1 MSYSGSLTLAQP
13 AAYRIYQ
20 RDTRSGGTFGKGAG
34 AVALTLSPTAP
45 VTLLEVQLRDAGNP
59 GTVLVPWFP
68 AGANLAAGAQTVT
81 LSVPA
86 NAAWY
91 LLDLR
96 ANGDPASVVSTTNQI
111 GVGEVIAAAGQ
122 SLATD
127 FWDTNASGDTATLAS
142 LGVVPSAYSSGFA
155 AWNGN
160 ATLPSWAI
168 PADGGA
174 YRSSFAAEFLRRV
187 VAGSGVNAALVGYAV
202 NGTTIATW
210 QPGQPND
217 TALLAILNAAG
228 GKFSSFIWCQG
239 HQDAK
244 AGASGA
250 VYLAALQQVLGS
262 LASAYA
268 GPFRRILCSI
278 PAIGAAAAAK
288 FDVGAVAT
296 IRAAHLQYVGADP
309 LASYV
314 AGLDVAWFSDGIH
327 PSQRG
332 NIAFADHFYRAF
344 MAGIG
349 GNAAGDSGPRLAGA
363 TRAPGSARVVLSVAP
378 AVSLTASGGSAA
390 TQFQVFPAGQTSG
403 ALPIASVDLSQP
415 GSVAITLAATPLDSQ
430 ALDVWY
436 RLPWDSSA
444 AVAAGIYDGDTD
456 ADGLATGRQLSLT
469 ASPLTA
475 PPAIW
480 HRPVLIG
487 PGLPMLIAPGTI
499 IGFAL

>member
-1 MSYSGSLTLAQP
+1 VSYSGSLTLTQP
-13 AAYRIYQ
+13 ATYRVYQ
-20 RDTRSGGTFGKGAG
+20 RDTRTGGAFGKGTG
-34 AVALTLSPTAP
+34 AVALTLSPSAP
-45 VTLLEVQLRDAGNP
+45 VTLLEGQLRDAENP
-59 GTVLVPWFP
+59 GTVLVPWFT
-68 AGANLAAGAQTVT
+68 AGSNLAAGAQTIT
-81 LSVPA
+81 LVLPA

-96 ANGDPASVVSTTNQI
+96 ANGDPASVVSTTNRI

-127 FWDTNASGDTATLAS
+127 FWDTNASGDTTTLAN
-142 LGVVPSAYSSGFA
+142 LGVVPSAYGAAFA

-160 ATLPSWAI
+160 TTLPTWAI
-168 PADGGA
+168 PADGGT

-187 VAGSGVNAALVGYAV
+187 VAATGVNAALVGYAV

-217 TALLAILNAAG
+217 TALRAILTAAG
-228 GKFSSFIWCQG
+228 GKFSAFVWCQG

-244 AGASGA
+244 AGANGA
-250 VYLAALQQVLGS
+250 AYLAALQQVIGS
-262 LASAYA
+262 LASAYT

-278 PAIGAAAAAK
+278 PATGSAAAVKYDA
-288 FDVGAVAT
+288 GAVTT
-296 IRAAHLQYVGADP
+296 IRGAHMQYLGLDP

-314 AGLDVAWFSDGIH
+314 AGLDVTLVVDGIH

-332 NIAFADHFYRAF
+332 NIVFADHFYRAF
-344 MAGIG
+344 VAGIG
-349 GNAAGDSGPRLAGA
+349 GNSAGDSGPRLVGA
-363 TRAPGSARVVLSVAP
+363 TRAPGSARIVLSVLP
-378 AVSLTASGGSAA
+378 AVPLAASGGGAA

-403 ALPIASVDLSQP
+403 ALSIAAVDLSQP
-415 GSVAITLAATPLDSQ
+415 GAVAITLAAAPADTQ

-444 AVAAGIYDGDTD
+444 AIVAGIYDGDTD
-456 ADGLATGRQLSLT
+456 ADGLATGRQLVLT
-469 ASPLTA
+469 TSPLTVA
-475 PPAIW
+475 PAVW

-487 PGLPMLIAPGTI
+487 PGLPMLTAPGAV
-499 IGFAL
+499 GFAL

>member
-1 MSYSGSLTLAQP
+1 MSYSGSLTLTQP

-20 RDTRSGGTFGKGAG
+20 RDTRTGGTFGKGAG

-45 VTLLEVQLRDAGNP
+45 VTLLEAQLRDASNP
-59 GTVLVPWFP
+59 GTVLVPWFS
-68 AGANLAAGAQTVT
+68 AGSNLAAGTQTVPLT
-81 LSVPA
+81 LPA

-96 ANGDPASVVSTTNQI
+96 ANGDPASVVSTSNQI

-127 FWDTNASGDTATLAS
+127 FWSTDASGDPATLAS
-142 LGVVPSAYSSGFA
+142 LGVVPSSYSAAFA

-160 ATLPSWAI
+160 TTLPAWAT

-187 VAGSGVNAALVGYAV
+187 VAATGVNAALVGYAV

-217 TALLAILNAAG
+217 TALRAILTAAG
-228 GKFSSFIWCQG
+228 GKFAAFIWCQG

-244 AGASGA
+244 AGANGA
-250 VYLAALQQVLGS
+250 VYLTALQQVIGS
-262 LASAYA
+262 LAAAYS

-278 PAIGAAAAAK
+278 PSIGAAAAAK
-288 FDVGAVAT
+288 FDASAVAI
-296 IRAAHLQYVGADP
+296 IRAAHLQYVGLDP

-314 AGLDVAWFSDGIH
+314 AGLDVTVSADGIH

-332 NIAFADHFYRAF
+332 NIGFADHFYRAF
-344 MAGIG
+344 MATVG
-349 GNAAGDSGPRLAGA
+349 GNAAGDGGPRLIGA
-363 TRAPGSARVVLSVAP
+363 TRAPGSARIVVSVFP
-378 AVSLTASGGSAA
+378 AVSLSASGGSAA

-403 ALPIASVDLSQP
+403 ALPVAGVDLSQP
-415 GSVAITLAATPLDSQ
+415 GSVAITLSAAPSDNQ

-444 AVAAGIYDGDTD
+444 AIAAGIYDFDTD
-456 ADGLATGRQLSLT
+456 ADGLSTGRQLSLA
-469 ASPLTA
+469 ASPLTVS
-475 PPAIW
+475 PAVW
-480 HRPVLIG
+480 HRPALVG
-487 PGLPMLIAPGTI
+487 PGLPMLAAPGAV
-499 IGFAL
+499 GFAL

>member
-1 MSYSGSLTLAQP
+1 MSYSGSLTLTQP
-13 AAYRIYQ
+13 AANCIYQ
-20 RDTRSGGTFGKGAG
+20 RDTRTGGAFGKGVG
-34 AVALTLSPTAP
+34 AVALTLSPTAA
-45 VTLLEVQLRDAGNP
+45 VTLLEAQLRDADNP
-59 GTVLVPWFP
+59 GAVLLPWFT
-68 AGANLAAGAQTVT
+68 AGANLAAGAQTIT
-81 LSVPA
+81 LSLPA

-96 ANGDPASVVSTTNQI
+96 ANGDPASVVSTTNRI

-127 FWDTNASGDTATLAS
+127 FWDTNASGDTTTLAS
-142 LGVVPSAYSSGFA
+142 LGVVPSAYGAAFA

-160 ATLPSWAI
+160 TTLPTWAI

-174 YRSSFAAEFLRRV
+174 YRSSFVAEFLRRV
-187 VAGSGVNAALVGYAV
+187 VTATGVNAALVGYAV

-217 TALLAILNAAG
+217 TALRAILTAAG
-228 GKFSSFIWCQG
+228 GKFSAFIWCQG

-244 AGASGA
+244 AGANGA
-250 VYLAALQQVLGS
+250 VYLATLQQVIGS
-262 LASAYA
+262 LAGAYA

-278 PAIGAAAAAK
+278 PAVAAAAAAK
-288 FDVGAVAT
+288 YDAGAIVT
-296 IRAAHLQYVGADP
+296 IRAAHLQYLSLDP

-314 AGLDVAWFSDGIH
+314 AGLDVTLFGDGIH

-344 MAGIG
+344 MSGIG
-349 GNAAGDSGPRLAGA
+349 GNSAGDTGPRLAGA
-363 TRAPGSARVVLSVAP
+363 TRAPGSPRIVLSVLP
-378 AVSLTASGGSAA
+378 PISLTASGGSAA

-403 ALPIASVDLSQP
+403 ALPIATVDLSQR
-415 GSVAITLAATPLDSQ
+415 GLVAITLATTPADNQ

-444 AVAAGIYDGDTD
+444 AIATGIYDGNTD
-456 ADGLATGRQLSLT
+456 ADGLATGRQLVLT
-469 ASPLTA
+469 ASPFTVV
-475 PPAIW
+475 PAAW

-487 PGLPMLIAPGTI
+487 PGLPMLTAPGAV
-499 IGFAL
+499 GFAL

>member
-1 MSYSGSLTLAQP
+1 
-13 AAYRIYQ
+13 
-20 RDTRSGGTFGKGAG
+20 
-34 AVALTLSPTAP
+34 
-45 VTLLEVQLRDAGNP
+45 
-59 GTVLVPWFP
+59 VPWFS
-68 AGANLAAGAQTVT
+68 AGSNLTAGVQIVT
-81 LSVPA
+81 LTLPA

-96 ANGDPASVVSTTNQI
+96 ANGDPASVVSTTNRV

-127 FWDTNASGDTATLAS
+127 FWSTDGSGDPATLAS
-142 LGVVPSAYSSGFA
+142 LGVVPSAYGVAFA

-160 ATLPSWAI
+160 ATLPAWAI

-187 VAGSGVNAALVGYAV
+187 VAITGVNAALVGYAV

-217 TALLAILNAAG
+217 TALRAILTAAG
-228 GKFSSFIWCQG
+228 GKFAAFIWCQG

-244 AGASGA
+244 AGANGA
-250 VYLAALQQVLGS
+250 VHLAALQQIIGS
-262 LASAYA
+262 LAAAYS

-278 PAIGAAAAAK
+278 PAIGAAAAVK
-288 FDVGAVAT
+288 FDAGAVAI
-296 IRAAHLQYVGADP
+296 IRAAHLQYLGLDP

-314 AGLDVAWFSDGIH
+314 AGLDVALSADGIH

-332 NIAFADHFYRAF
+332 NIGFADHFYRAF
-344 MAGIG
+344 MAVIG
-349 GNAAGDSGPRLAGA
+349 GNAAGDTGPRLTGA
-363 TRAPGSARVVLSVAP
+363 TRAPSSARIVLSVLP
-378 AVSLTASGGSAA
+378 PVPLTASGGSAA

-403 ALPIASVDLSQP
+403 ALPISAVDLSQA
-415 GSVAITLAATPLDSQ
+415 GSVAITLAATPSDNQ

-444 AVAAGIYDGDTD
+444 AVAAGIYDADTD
-456 ADGLATGRQLSLT
+456 VDGLATGRQLALT
-469 ASPLTA
+469 SAALIAA
-475 PPAIW
+475 PAVW
-480 HRPVLIG
+480 HRPILIG
-487 PGLPMLIAPGTI
+487 PGLPMLAAPGAL
-499 IGFAL
+499 GFAL

>member
-1 MSYSGSLTLAQP
+1 MSYSGSLTLTQP
-13 AAYRIYQ
+13 AAYRVYQ
-20 RDTRSGGTFGKGAG
+20 RDTRTGGVFGKGVG
-34 AVALTLSPTAP
+34 AVALSLSPTSP
-45 VTLLEVQLRDAGNP
+45 VTLLEAQLRDADNP
-59 GTVLVPWFP
+59 GTVLVSWFSV
-68 AGANLAAGAQTVT
+68 GSNLAAGAQTVA
-81 LSVPA
+81 LSLPA

-96 ANGDPASVVSTTNQI
+96 ANGDPASVVSTTNRI

-127 FWDTNASGDTATLAS
+127 FWDTNASGDTTTLAS
-142 LGVVPSAYSSGFA
+142 LGVAPSLYSAAFA

-160 ATLPSWAI
+160 TTLPAWAV

-187 VAGSGVNAALVGYAV
+187 VAATGVNAALVGYAV

-217 TALLAILNAAG
+217 AALRAILTAAG
-228 GKFSSFIWCQG
+228 GKFAAFIWCQG

-250 VYLAALQQVLGS
+250 AYLALLQQVLGG
-262 LASAYA
+262 LATAYP
-268 GPFRRILCSI
+268 GSFRRLLCSV
-278 PAIGAAAAAK
+278 PAIAATAAAK
-288 FDVGAVAT
+288 YDASGVAT
-296 IRAAHLQYVGADP
+296 IRAAHLQYLGLDP

-314 AGLDVAWFSDGIH
+314 AGLDVALSADGIH

-332 NIAFADHFYRAF
+332 NVGFADHFYRAF

-363 TRAPGSARVVLSVAP
+363 ARAPGSARIVLPVMP
-378 AVSLTASGGSAA
+378 PVPLIGSGGSAA
-390 TQFQVFPAGQTSG
+390 TQFQVFPAGQTSS
-403 ALPIASVDLSQP
+403 ALAISAVDLSQP
-415 GSVAITLAATPLDSQ
+415 GSVAITLAATPPDTQ

-436 RLPWDSSA
+436 RLPWDSGA
-444 AVAAGIYDGDTD
+444 AITGGIYDGDTD
-456 ADGLATGRQLSLT
+456 ADGLATGRQLALTSVALT
-469 ASPLTA
+469 AA
-475 PPAIW
+475 PAVW

-487 PGLPMLIAPGTI
+487 PGLPMLTAPGAL
-499 IGFAL
+499 GFAL

>member
-1 MSYSGSLTLAQP
+1 MSYSGNLTLAQP
-13 AAYRIYQ
+13 AAYRVYQ
-20 RDTRSGGTFGKGAG
+20 RDTRTGGAFGKGVG

-45 VTLLEVQLRDAGNP
+45 ITLLEAQLRDARNP
-59 GTVLVPWFP
+59 GTVLVPWFT
-68 AGANLAAGAQTVT
+68 AGSNLGAGAQMVT
-81 LSVPA
+81 LNLPA
-86 NAAWY
+86 DAAWY

-127 FWDTNASGDTATLAS
+127 FWSADASGDPTTLAS
-142 LGVVPSAYSSGFA
+142 LGVVPSPYCAAFA

-160 ATLPSWAI
+160 ITLPIWAT

-174 YRSSFAAEFLRRV
+174 YRSSFAAELLRRV
-187 VAGSGVNAALVGYAV
+187 VAATGVNAALVGYAV

-217 TALLAILNAAG
+217 AALRAILTAAG
-228 GKFSSFIWCQG
+228 GKFAAFIWCQG

-244 AGASGA
+244 VGANGA
-250 VYLAALQQVLGS
+250 VYLTALQQIIGS
-262 LASAYA
+262 LATAYS

-278 PAIGAAAAAK
+278 PSIGALAATK
-288 FDVGAVAT
+288 FDAGAVAI
-296 IRAAHLQYVGADP
+296 IRAAHLQYVALDP

-314 AGLDVAWFSDGIH
+314 AGLDVALSADGIH

-332 NIAFADHFYRAF
+332 NVGFADHFYRAF
-344 MAGIG
+344 MSVIG
-349 GNAAGDSGPRLAGA
+349 GNAAGDAGPRLIGA
-363 TRAPGSARVVLSVAP
+363 TRAPGSARIVLSASP
-378 AVSLTASGGSAA
+378 AASLTVSGGSAA

-403 ALPIASVDLSQP
+403 ALAIAGVDLSQP
-415 GSVAITLAATPLDSQ
+415 GSIVITLSSAPSDTE

-444 AVAAGIYDGDTD
+444 AIAAGIYDANTD
-456 ADGLATGRQLSLT
+456 ADGLSTGRQLTL
-469 ASPLTA
+469 APAPLTVS
-475 PPAIW
+475 PAFW
-480 HRPVLIG
+480 HRPVLVG
-487 PGLPMLIAPGTI
+487 PGLPMLAAPSAV
-499 IGFAL
+499 GFAL